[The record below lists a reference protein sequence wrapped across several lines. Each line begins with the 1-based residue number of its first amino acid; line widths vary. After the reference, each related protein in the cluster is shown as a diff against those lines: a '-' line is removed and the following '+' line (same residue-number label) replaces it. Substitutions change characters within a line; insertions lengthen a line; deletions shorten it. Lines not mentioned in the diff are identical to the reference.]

1 MQGRVYGSGESRQR
15 IAQRQ
20 RPGVQP
26 DQQARVEGGVVR
38 TSAAQPLRSPAGPCG
53 RSWLTVCLAGSFASS
68 VVIRNTTGRSG
79 VMMTYWYRRLVALSR
94 NFALGLVLA
103 GLVIGVLGF
112 HFLLDSR
119 RFYARA
125 TATADGVVVDVVESN
140 SGENTAYFPVVRF
153 VTPFEQT
160 VEFKSDSTD
169 RDYQL
174 GDSVRV
180 RYDPRNPQDAR
191 LDTWLEQGGFGATLM
206 LIGFFAL
213 IGGVVWWYFRRA
225 RRHVGAHEIPQ
236 L

>member
-1 MQGRVYGSGESRQR
+1 
-15 IAQRQ
+15 
-20 RPGVQP
+20 
-26 DQQARVEGGVVR
+26 
-38 TSAAQPLRSPAGPCG
+38 
-53 RSWLTVCLAGSFASS
+53 
-68 VVIRNTTGRSG
+68 
-79 VMMTYWYRRLVALSR
+79 MTYWYRRLVALSR
-94 NFALGLVLA
+94 KSALGLVPA
-103 GLVIGVLGF
+103 GFLVVGVLGL
-112 HFLLDSR
+112 HSLLDSR
-119 RFYARA
+119 RFYASA

-140 SGENTAYFPVVRF
+140 SGEDTTNFPVVRF

-169 RDYQL
+169 GHYHL

-191 LDTWLEQGGFGATLM
+191 LDTWWEQGGFGAMMMLM
-206 LIGFFAL
+206 GFLPL